1 MNVNKEIKHINKAIN
16 ELIYPK
22 VALQKA
28 YNYYHSRRDAD
39 QFRHIEEN
47 YGIGVPTG
55 ITFNPLVRPHIDRL
69 IGEYLGLNQ
78 DLKITCKDEET
89 VSNIM
94 REKQALISKELYD
107 HLKKYLENNIISS
120 IINNQ
125 ESGNDPFIEEQLN
138 KISNDINDSFVSQYE
153 IAAQNILDY
162 LKQSKNID
170 LENKMQSLLTDLCIT
185 GTCYY
190 RVRPSNS
197 GDNVQFEVLNP
208 INTFVEKNPNSN
220 YLADSYR
227 VVVRRYMSAEDIL
240 LEYRKDLKEEHVK
253 LLKEE
258 NKSNTESDGPS
269 YYIRATSPEIEG
281 VWNRTHTGILGG
293 LEVHPMW
300 PGEASRTNRYTYP
313 KMWTV
318 FDVEWID
325 VDFQTGKQTRHEGT
339 RIGEEIYITR
349 GESENIVR
357 TNDDPNKCRLS
368 VNGLFFLDKNGDPN
382 SLIIKTMDLQD
393 KYDLLTF
400 YRDNLISS
408 SGTVGDWVDLAYV
421 PQVLGVDLPERLQKW
436 LAYKKQGLGI
446 IDSTQEGAQTQM
458 NTIFNGFDD
467 TIKAQSIQAIS
478 LAMQAIQQQ
487 VSMVTGVLPEALA
500 QYEQRDA
507 VSNVKLGVQTTMLLT
522 KQIFKA
528 MDTVYKE
535 ANYDMLNLAKIVWPK
550 GITGTLVLGNYAKI
564 FTALP
569 KYYTITDFD
578 IHIEDSTK
586 SYQNVQALIA
596 ISGELVKSGAADLGD
611 ITNIVTAS
619 SITEL
624 KRYIDRSIARKKEE
638 NDTIGQLQQQIQ
650 QYEQNSKELQ
660 KANQQL
666 QQQVQQLQ
674 NQLQTNNQAK
684 LEIESEKLA
693 IEKER
698 MRNDKEYND
707 KTIEVKQKQVE
718 AQVAEI
724 FDGNP
729 YNDKIKQVV

>member
-1 MNVNKEIKHINKAIN
+1 MNVDREIKQIDKAIS

-22 VALQKA
+22 IALQKA

-94 REKQALISKELYD
+94 REKQLLISKELFNY
-107 HLKKYLENNIISS
+107 LKKYLENNIISS
-120 IINNQ
+120 IINN
-125 ESGNDPFIEEQLN
+125 EEVSTDPFIEKQLN
-138 KISNDINDSFVSQYE
+138 KISNSINDSFVSQYE

-170 LENKMQSLLTDLCIT
+170 LTNKMHSLLTDLCIT

-190 RVRPSNS
+190 RVKPSNS
-197 GDNVQFEVLNP
+197 GDNIQFEVLNP
-208 INTFVEKNPNSN
+208 INTFVEKNPNSD

-227 VVVRRYMSAEDIL
+227 VVVRRYMSVEDIL
-240 LEYRKDLKEEHVK
+240 LEYRKDLKEEHIK

-258 NKSNTESDGPS
+258 NNSTIESDGPS
-269 YYIRATSPEIEG
+269 YYIRVTSPEIAG
-281 VWNRTHTGILGG
+281 VWNSTHTGILGG
-293 LEVHPMW
+293 LETHPIW
-300 PGEASRTNRYTYP
+300 PGETSRTNRYTYP

-318 FDVEWID
+318 YDVEWIE
-325 VDFQTGKQTRHEGT
+325 VDYKTGKQTRHEGT

-349 GESENIVR
+349 GESENIIR
-357 TNDDPNKCRLS
+357 TKDNPNKCRLS

-382 SLIIKTMDLQD
+382 SMIIKTIDQQD
-393 KYDLLTF
+393 KYDLLVF

-436 LAYKKQGLGI
+436 LAYKKQGMGL
-446 IDSTQEGAQTQM
+446 IDSSQEGAQTM
-458 NTIFNGFDD
+458 NTIFNGYDD
-467 TIKAQSIQAIS
+467 TVKAQSIQAIN
-478 LAMQAIQQQ
+478 LAIQSIQQQ

-522 KQIFKA
+522 KQIFNA
-528 MDTVYKE
+528 MDTVYQE
-535 ANYDMLNLAKIVWPK
+535 ANYDMLNLAKLVWPK
-550 GITGTLVLGNYAKI
+550 GITGTIVLGNYSKI

-569 KYYTITDFD
+569 QYYTLTDFD

-586 SYQNVQALIA
+586 SYQNVQSLIA
-596 ISGELVKSGAADLGD
+596 ISGELVKSGVADLGD
-611 ITNIVTAS
+611 ITNIITAS

-638 NDTIGQLQQQIQ
+638 NDTIEQLQQQIQ

-660 KANQQL
+660 KVNQQL
-666 QQQVQQLQ
+666 QEQIQQLQ
-674 NQLQTNNQAK
+674 SQLQANNQTK
-684 LEIESEKLA
+684 LEIEAEKVA

-707 KTIEVKQKQVE
+707 KSLEVKNKQIN

-724 FDGNP
+724 YDDNP
-729 YNDKIKQVV
+729 YNNKIKSVI